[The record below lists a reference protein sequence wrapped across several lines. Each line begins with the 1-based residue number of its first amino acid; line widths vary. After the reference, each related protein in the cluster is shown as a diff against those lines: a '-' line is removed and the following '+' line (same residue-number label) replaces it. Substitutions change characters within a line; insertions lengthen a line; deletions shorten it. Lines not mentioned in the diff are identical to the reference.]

1 MKKQG
6 RAIMTTRHTWGL
18 IAAAALGLVSG
29 LVLAPKPARRE
40 LSRRAARNLSTLQDL
55 AVREGSKAARA
66 VTAVAGVA
74 SRVAGNVVRQITGP
88 LSVALIPT
96 QKLKDSL
103 AADPILSQRP
113 IWVDALGD
121 TMLLHGVVESDD
133 EWHSADLLARLASPD
148 GSVRNLLQV
157 RQQPTA

>member
-1 MKKQG
+1 
-6 RAIMTTRHTWGL
+6 MTARHTWGL

-29 LVLAPKPARRE
+29 YYLAPKPARRE
-40 LSRRAARNLSTLQDL
+40 LNRRAVRNFSTLQGIAL
-55 AVREGSKAARA
+55 REGGKAARK
-66 VTAVAGVA
+66 VTHVAGAA

-88 LSVALIPT
+88 LSVSLDPT
-96 QKLKDSL
+96 QKLKD
-103 AADPILSQRP
+103 AINADPILAQRP

-121 TMLLHGVVESDD
+121 TMLLHGVVESDE

-157 RQQPTA
+157 RSLPPA